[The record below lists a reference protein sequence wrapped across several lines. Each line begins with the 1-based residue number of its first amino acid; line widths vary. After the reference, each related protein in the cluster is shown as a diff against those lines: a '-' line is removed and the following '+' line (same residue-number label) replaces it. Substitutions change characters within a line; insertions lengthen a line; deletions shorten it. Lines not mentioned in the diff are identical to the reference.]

1 MFQKFLRLLFALILM
16 MHSVAAPINTQDV
29 ILQGK
34 TTIAIDAFQRLLEQ
48 GYTHHQITDLI
59 MQSMQTDQLDV
70 IDLGVQ
76 SRKIKGRDK
85 NLCFLVGVGIGCAAV
100 VIFASGI
107 YAYVFYKDKQEA
119 MDLLQGRYDL
129 LLMQLNEFNESK
141 GQLDQVKCQID
152 KQKELEAAVIELNEE
167 SNKLSEQCLSDEQ
180 IRDLEARRKLAE
192 EKNEELRRRREELSE
207 QYDKELLEENRL
219 KENCWNAEEQLKR
232 VEEAKLQAERE
243 IAQFN
248 AEINRLKQECEQNI
262 LKKNQLDEELH
273 LLPDQITAAQER
285 KNKATA
291 ELELIQ
297 KKHDALLQEKDALQN
312 EANTESAKISEL
324 KDEISR
330 LESECK
336 NFKQVIENRPPADQA
351 LEAQLKYKKEELEL
365 LNPYREK
372 INNLNNKNRELYQSM
387 IDITNTSRKNKSRLK
402 PGRDI
407 VKIAVSKSAQDK
419 IQFKGG
425 YVDTNCSEDLE
436 YSEEVESVMTS
447 LVNEYERIAKS
458 AQSVADNINTV
469 KKCREELFEKEEL
482 LRINKAKDKKTL
494 LKIIEEKTIALE
506 NAKKELDKAASTA
519 ESELQSDV
527 AE

>member
-1 MFQKFLRLLFALILM
+1 MFQKFLSLLFALILM

-141 GQLDQVKCQID
+141 SQLDQVKRQID

-167 SNKLSEQCLSDEQ
+167 SNNLSQQCLLDEQ
-180 IRDLEARRKLAE
+180 IRDLEEQRKLAE
-192 EKNEELRRRREELSE
+192 EKNEALRRRREELSE
-207 QYDKELLEENRL
+207 QYDKEFLEENRL
-219 KENCWNAEEQLKR
+219 KENYRNAEEQLKL
-232 VEEAKLQAERE
+232 VEEATLKAERE

-262 LKKNQLDEELH
+262 LKKNQLDKELH
-273 LLPDQITAAQER
+273 LLPDQITSAQEL

-297 KKHDALLQEKDALQN
+297 KKHDELLQVKDALQN

-330 LESECK
+330 LQAECK
-336 NFKQVIENRPPADQA
+336 NFKKAIDSRQSAEQA
-351 LEAQLKYKKEELEL
+351 LEAQLKYDKDELEL
-365 LNPYREK
+365 LIPYQKK
-372 INNLNNKNRELYQSM
+372 INDLKNKSTELYQSM
-387 IDITNTSRKNKSRLK
+387 IDITNKYRKKSE
-402 PGRDI
+402 PDFVNI
-407 VKIAVSKSAQDK
+407 EVNNSAQGK
-419 IQFKGG
+419 IKFKGG
-425 YVDTNCSEDLE
+425 HNGTTCYKDLE
-436 YSEEVESVMTS
+436 YDQNVAGIMTS
-447 LVNEYERIAKS
+447 LAIEHERIVESAK
-458 AQSVADNINTV
+458 SVADNINAV
-469 KKCREELFEKEEL
+469 KKCRKELYEQEEL
-482 LRINKAKDKKTL
+482 LRLNKAKNKKSL

-519 ESELQSDV
+519 ESELQSND